1 MRRTVLSFLWN
12 AEYEEFRVFVWEGSL
27 HTALSHLLCDW
38 RQASEGPE
46 TPRWLLLVA
55 LRRIPV
61 FFVAAASRLL
71 PVIIGGCFPCHCSGS
86 VL

>member
-61 FFVAAASRLL
+61 FFFAAASRLL